1 MTAKF
6 VANQVI
12 KHGSTAKAPKTIENS
27 CDVVLTMLLEWGA
40 SMMPIK
46 ECIDFGTLC
55 AANPNAGVRTVSM
68 KLFAELYHHLGEAIR
83 NFLTDIKE
91 STLKVVE
98 EEFKKITP
106 YKKGEFNSARMPK
119 GDAQA
124 EMASAPAGG
133 NLLDCLP
140 REDISKLLTSKIIAE
155 FKDKD
160 WKVRKEA
167 PEKIIEI
174 LKAAKMRIEPN
185 GLGELMD
192 CLKSGMKEA
201 NKAVLKSNM

>member
-1 MTAKF
+1 
-6 VANQVI
+6 
-12 KHGSTAKAPKTIENS
+12 
-27 CDVVLTMLLEWGA
+27 
-40 SMMPIK
+40 
-46 ECIDFGTLC
+46 
-55 AANPNAGVRTVSM
+55 
-68 KLFAELYHHLGEAIR
+68 
-83 NFLTDIKE
+83 LTDIKE

-140 REDISKLLTSKIIAE
+140 REDISKQLTSKIIAE